1 MGRTLKEHDVRK
13 AELIDAA
20 WELFKTNGYDSTPVS
35 AIIDKVGV
43 AKGTF
48 YHYFSSKEEI
58 LDDAIARET
67 AKVMDNLQP
76 VLDDDSLSPVDK
88 MKSFLS
94 AFSAW
99 KLQNASMLADIF
111 RVIYK
116 PENIVVR
123 EKMNRKTYEIVV
135 PIMGEIIAGGV
146 EEGCFDTICP
156 EETAAMI
163 LNSSSTLAEQ
173 NIRSLYALQE
183 NPEEMVSI
191 QRRIDFFQ
199 FMLQRLLGNSEIFVK
214 GFGEDVVGKMRSYIQ
229 SQPEN
234 KSGTDDS

>member
-20 WELFKTNGYDSTPVS
+20 WGLFKTNGYDSTPVS

-67 AKVMDNLQP
+67 SKVMDNLQP
-76 VLDDDSLSPVDK
+76 VLDDNSLSPVEK
-88 MKSFLS
+88 LKAFMS

-99 KLQNASMLADIF
+99 KLQNAAMLVDIF
-111 RVIYK
+111 RVVYR

-123 EKMNRKTYEIVV
+123 EKMNRKVLEIVV
-135 PIMGEIIAGGV
+135 P
-146 EEGCFDTICP
+146 
-156 EETAAMI
+156 
-163 LNSSSTLAEQ
+163 
-173 NIRSLYALQE
+173 
-183 NPEEMVSI
+183 
-191 QRRIDFFQ
+191 
-199 FMLQRLLGNSEIFVK
+199 
-214 GFGEDVVGKMRSYIQ
+214 
-229 SQPEN
+229 
-234 KSGTDDS
+234 